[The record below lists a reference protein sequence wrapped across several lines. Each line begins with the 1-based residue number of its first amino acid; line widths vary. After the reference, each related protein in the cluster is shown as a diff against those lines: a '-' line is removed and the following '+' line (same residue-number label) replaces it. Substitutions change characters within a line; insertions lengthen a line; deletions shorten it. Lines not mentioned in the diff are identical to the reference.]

1 MVKRLLIHYSALTEA
16 KGELRPRV
24 IRSLIALKDQGIQIS
39 LLVDGEISEDRD
51 RIIRLLENE
60 EAADQICRITDG
72 VTEHNALKELASLF
86 DPQGSYYVY
95 ARESLCMLPL
105 DKGEFAQTSLYAGWE
120 QICSALLK
128 AAREAHVM
136 RKTNETE
143 IDLHLELDGEGRAN
157 ISTGLGFFDHM
168 LTQIAV
174 HSGCN
179 IRLMVK
185 GDLDVDAH
193 HTIEDIAL
201 VLGRGFKEA
210 LGTKSGIERY
220 GFLLPMD
227 ESLAQIALDFSGRP
241 AFQWNVCFA
250 GERIGDI
257 PAEMF
262 KHFFKSF
269 SDAALLA
276 LHIQAEG
283 ENDHHKAEA
292 IFKGLARTLG
302 QAIRK
307 SSGTVALASS
317 KGTLTV

>member
-1 MVKRLLIHYSALTEA
+1 MVKRLLIHYSALAEG

-24 IRSLIALKDQGIQIS
+24 VRSLVQLKDRRIQIS
-39 LLVDGEISEDRD
+39 LLVDGEKSADRD
-51 RIIRLLENE
+51 RIIHLLENE
-60 EAADQICRITDG
+60 QAVDQICRISGDVSEEDT
-72 VTEHNALKELASLF
+72 LMQLAGLF

-95 ARESLCMLPL
+95 ARESLCLLPL
-105 DKGEFAQTSLYAGWE
+105 DKRDSSRKTLHAGWE
-120 QICSALLK
+120 QICTTLLK
-128 AAREAHVM
+128 TAREAHIT
-136 RKTNETE
+136 RKTGETD
-143 IDLHLELDGEGRAN
+143 IDLHLELDGEGRAE

-179 IRLMVK
+179 IRLTVT
-185 GDLDVDAH
+185 GDLHVDAH
-193 HTIEDIAL
+193 HTIEDTAL

-227 ESLAQIALDFSGRP
+227 ESLARIALDFSGRP
-241 AFQWNVCFA
+241 ALQWNVSFA
-250 GERIGDI
+250 GERIGDV
-257 PAEMF
+257 PTEMF
-262 KHFFKSF
+262 EHFFKSF
-269 SDAALLA
+269 SDAALAA

-292 IFKGLARTLG
+292 LFKGLARTLG

-307 SSGTVALASS
+307 TSGTAVPASS
-317 KGTLTV
+317 KGSLTV